1 MVIYVVSKSNQFG
14 GSLDGGKY
22 LNDMQ
27 LYDDDCYLY
36 RQEWRQGF
44 DGRYSMK
51 HEWFVKTVNQKWIS
65 NHSNY
70 YGCPVLDNVTM
81 HDLATEYD
89 KFVYNME
96 SYC

>member
-1 MVIYVVSKSNQFG
+1 MIVYVISKNNQFG

-22 LNDMQ
+22 LNDMP
-27 LYDDDCYLY
+27 LYNNDCYLY
-36 RQEWRQGF
+36 RQEWQQGF

-51 HEWFVKTVNQKWIS
+51 HESFIKTVNQKWINS
-65 NHSNY
+65 HSNY

-81 HDLATEYD
+81 HNLSTNYD

-96 SYC
+96 LGC